1 METIL
6 AHQKLNL
13 KKQSF
18 KARNGYQAFRG
29 LSRVKEDL
37 GLVWRWELGSGGWYG
52 RTNMPI
58 LLICGKGG
66 KQEATL
72 LRIQFWESR
81 PILAGLRPVC
91 KLSLKRYL
99 LWKKREK
106 SSLCLEH

>member
-37 GLVWRWELGSGGWYG
+37 GLV
-52 RTNMPI
+52 
-58 LLICGKGG
+58 
-66 KQEATL
+66 
-72 LRIQFWESR
+72 
-81 PILAGLRPVC
+81 
-91 KLSLKRYL
+91 
-99 LWKKREK
+99 
-106 SSLCLEH
+106 